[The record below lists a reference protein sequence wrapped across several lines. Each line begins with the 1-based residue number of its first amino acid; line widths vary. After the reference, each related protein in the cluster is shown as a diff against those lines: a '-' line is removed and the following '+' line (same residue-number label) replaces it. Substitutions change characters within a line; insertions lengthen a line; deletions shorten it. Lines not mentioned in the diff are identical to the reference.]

1 MLNINRITPS
11 LTNIGK
17 NCYLMRLERDMST
30 VDVQRACGVDP
41 SALRKLERG
50 LMRNPSIA
58 TLLLLSQ
65 AYGCTLDD
73 LIYKVP
79 DEGELAALADI
90 EHAARTDR

>member
-1 MLNINRITPS
+1 MLNLNRITPS

-17 NCYLMRLERDMST
+17 NCYLMRREMEMST

-50 LMRNPSIA
+50 TMRNPSIA
-58 TLLLLSQ
+58 TLLLLTH

-73 LIYKVP
+73 LIYRVP
-79 DEGELAALADI
+79 SEGELSALADI
-90 EHAARTDR
+90 DRSRTTDA